1 VLVVGCIHGNE
12 NAGIAVAD
20 RLRTIAMTP
29 ELDLWVIPSA
39 NPDGVAQR
47 TRGNGRGVDL
57 NRNFP
62 WHWRP
67 IGPVGNPEYSGT
79 GPSSEPETRLLVET
93 INRLE
98 PDVTIWFHQPFGIV
112 DESGGN
118 IAVERRFA
126 RLSGMALRR
135 LPRYAGGVTNW
146 QNANFLGTT
155 AFVVELPPG
164 PLTAPRADALARA
177 AVELMPGS
185 S

>member
-1 VLVVGCIHGNE
+1 MLVIGCIHGNE
-12 NAGIAVAD
+12 NAGMAVIKRLESIAV
-20 RLRTIAMTP
+20 P
-29 ELDLWVIPSA
+29 PGLDLWVIPSA

-47 TRGNGRGVDL
+47 TRTNGRGVDL

-67 IGPVGNPEYSGT
+67 IGQIGNRQYSGSR
-79 GPSSEPETRLLVET
+79 PLSEPESRLLVRT
-93 INRLE
+93 IDRLR

-118 IAVERRFA
+118 IGVERRFA
-126 RLSGMALRR
+126 RLAGMKLRR

-146 QNANFLGTT
+146 QNANFPGAT

-164 PLTAPRADALARA
+164 ALSARRADRLARA
-177 AVELMPGS
+177 VVELIPS
-185 S
+185 